1 MTLPGG
7 PADKIGN
14 RYEKWWTLSVFV
26 RMLQGRADAIRIEQP
41 GVDKTEFVVTVGSRR
56 ELHQAKHSHTSGK
69 WSLAALRADGLLEA
83 IGRQL
88 AGNDDRFVFV
98 SASHARELSDLCEGA
113 RDAESTDEFKTAF
126 LKAAKRKAHWESLLE
141 AWRCDERTAMD
152 YLRRI
157 EVCTIDDSQLE
168 EKVISG
174 IPALF
179 LANPRD
185 VADALRGIAEDS
197 VHHIITRQGLV
208 NRLSQRGYRLRRLTS
223 PASAAIAVDAATD
236 RYLDGARRRL
246 IQDRMVPRQAT
257 KTLLSRLGDTATESV
272 MTGRAGCGKTMCVVE
287 VVDALRERSAPV
299 LAFRLDRF
307 VSASTTA
314 DLGEL
319 LDLEESPIPVLAAA
333 VEATGRPGV
342 LIVDQL
348 DAVSTTSGRTSAAF
362 DLVEQLLL
370 EARGLRAR
378 AVIHV
383 VVVCREFD
391 WENDPRMRRLLPKS
405 HQKVDVTEFSDD
417 EVKEILTSA
426 GFETGAFRDRQLR
439 VLRLPQNLS
448 LFLDAGFDSARAP
461 EFKTVTEIFER
472 YWEAKR
478 RLVTERVAPIAD
490 LWMDVMKTLC
500 EEMTVSQQLSVR
512 KEKLDAFSP
521 DYVKQLASEGV
532 ISFDGRRYG
541 FGHESFFDYVF
552 ARLFVTRRES
562 LVALLRESEQHL
574 FRRGQVRQVLA
585 YLRDADSARYVEELD
600 DLLSDDGI
608 RTHLKDL
615 VFRLLAEVTSPTD
628 AEWAIWE
635 QWLKPELT
643 AIKRGVPNDNRLSA
657 LAWRR
662 FFVSRSW
669 FAEIDRRQVIQRW
682 LASNDERVADMAV
695 NYLKFHQRHA
705 PDRVADLLEPYVDG
719 SAEWQRRLRFL
730 MESAEYHTSRHFF
743 DLFLRLIDDGTLD
756 DARDR
761 FVTNGTFWLMLYS
774 LGENRPEWVSEV
786 LAHRL
791 RRRLA
796 LVRATGTQLRSGALL
811 DHDQFMSE
819 PVEKSVEH
827 APAAFV
833 EHVLPVVLEISDAAV
848 TGDTPPKLDD
858 VWLIPF
864 QSEHQNGEQ
873 ACLSGLASALGA
885 VARTGAVPLGDVIA
899 DLRRRDTYTANFLLL
914 SLYRDADLRYA
925 DEAIALLC
933 DEPWRFDCGFDDSS
947 NWCAMETIRAVVPH
961 CAMENR
967 ERIEAVILDY
977 VPPHERTPRGYKQF
991 GRARFD
997 LLSAISP
1004 ELRNRNANAHF
1015 DELARKFGD
1024 PSGEPR
1030 GIVVS
1035 SVAAPIEENAT
1046 LVMTDE
1052 QWLRAISKYP
1062 SENRI
1067 DYSGDQ
1073 PRGGARELARALGA
1087 RAKESPNRFTRLAL
1101 QFPADANPVYLYE
1114 MLGELKETDAV
1125 TSELKLQLCQKAF
1138 EEARRDCGRVIADML
1153 GKMEDALP
1161 DDAVEMLDWLA
1172 TQDDDPAVERWKQD
1186 GSGHAY
1192 YDGGPYSAGINTT
1205 RGRAAEAIRDL
1216 ILRNPVYIERFRTTL
1231 DKIVQ
1236 DPSAAV
1242 RSCVAGT
1249 LRAVA
1254 RHDASLGMSL
1264 FLSMDQSEDR
1274 LLATPHVYEFVRGCP
1289 NDRLSAMRPIIER
1302 MLASSEPEV
1311 HEAGARLA
1319 CIGALRDES
1328 AKDLE
1333 TEALRGD
1340 VRCRVGAA
1348 KVASANIA
1356 DPEHRVRCESMLAL
1370 LFADDDVDVRRE
1382 AASCFRYLSAE
1393 VLGEYDDLIGAF
1405 CDSPAF
1411 NDAHFQLVHALEH
1424 SRERLPGTTCV
1435 VCEKYLSRLAG
1446 AVGDPLTGQLADA
1459 HTVVK
1464 LIFRT
1469 YQQHQNDEWTQR
1481 SLDLIDFLCLEGIAD
1496 TGNELEKFER

>member
-14 RYEKWWTLSVFV
+14 RYEKWWTFSVFV
-26 RMLQGRADAIRIEQP
+26 RMLQGHADAIRIEEP
-41 GVDKTEFVVTVGSRR
+41 GVDKAEFVVTVGSRR
-56 ELHQAKHSHTSGK
+56 ELHQAKRSHTSGK

-88 AGNDDRFVFV
+88 AGNDDRFVFA
-98 SASHARELSDLCEGA
+98 SASHARQLSDLCESA
-113 RDAESTDEFKTAF
+113 RDAESADEFRTAF
-126 LKAAKRKAHWESLLE
+126 LEAEERKAHWESLLE
-141 AWRCDERTAMD
+141 DWKCDEQTAMD

-157 EVCTIDDSQLE
+157 EVHAIDDRKLE
-168 EKVISG
+168 EMVTWG
-174 IPALF
+174 IQALF
-179 LANPRD
+179 LAHPRD

-197 VHHIITRQGLV
+197 VHHTITRQGLV
-208 NRLSQRGYRLRRLTS
+208 EHLSQRGYMLRRLTS
-223 PASAAIAVDAATD
+223 PASARVAVDDATD
-236 RYLDGARRRL
+236 RYLGGARRKLIRGRL
-246 IQDRMVPRQAT
+246 VPRQAT
-257 KTLLSRLGDTATESV
+257 KTLLSRLSDIATESV
-272 MTGRAGCGKTMCVVE
+272 MTGRAGCGKTACVVE
-287 VVDALRERSAPV
+287 LVDGLRKRKVQV

-307 VSASTTA
+307 VSASTTTE
-314 DLGEL
+314 LGEL
-319 LDLEESPIPVLAAA
+319 LDLEESPILVLAAA

-348 DAVSTTSGRTSAAF
+348 DAVSTTSGRTSDAF

-370 EARGLRAR
+370 EARGSRPR

-426 GFETGAFRDRQLR
+426 GFETGAFRERQLR

-478 RLVTERVAPIAD
+478 RLVADRVAPIAD
-490 LWMDVMKTLC
+490 LWRDVMKTLC
-500 EEMTVSQQLSVR
+500 EEMTVSQQLSVP
-512 KEKLDAFSP
+512 KEKLDAFSS
-521 DYVKQLASEGV
+521 DYVDQLASEGV
-532 ISFDGRRYG
+532 ISVDGRRYG

-562 LVALLRESEQHL
+562 LVAWLRESEQHL

-585 YLRDADSARYVEELD
+585 YLRDADSARYVEELRH
-600 DLLSDDGI
+600 LLSDDGI

-615 VFRLLAEVTSPTD
+615 VFTLLAEVTDPTE
-628 AEWAIWE
+628 AEWAIWD
-635 QWLKPELT
+635 QWPKSKLT
-643 AIKRGVPNDNRLSA
+643 AIERGTRNEDRLSA

-669 FAEIDRRQVIQRW
+669 FAEIDRRQMIQGW
-682 LASNDERVADMAV
+682 LASDNERVADMAV
-695 NYLKFHQRHA
+695 NYLRFHQRYA
-705 PDRVADLLEPYVDG
+705 PDRVAALLEPYVDS
-719 SAEWQRRLRFL
+719 SAEWRLRLRSL
-730 MESAEYHTSRHFF
+730 MESAKHHASRPFF

-761 FVTNGTFWLMLYS
+761 FATNDTFWLMLYG
-774 LGENRPEWVSEV
+774 LGEDRPEWVSEV
-786 LAHRL
+786 LAHWL
-791 RRRLA
+791 RRRFT
-796 LVRATGTQLRSGALL
+796 LVRATGTQLRYGALL

-819 PVEKSVEH
+819 PVEKSVQN

-833 EHVLPVVLEISDAAV
+833 EHVLPAVLEISDATV

-873 ACLSGLASALGA
+873 ACLSGLASALA
-885 VARTGAVPLGDVIA
+885 VVARTGAVPLRDIMA
-899 DLRRRDTYTANFLLL
+899 DLRRRETYTANFLLL
-914 SLYRDADLRYA
+914 ALYRGAGSRYA
-925 DEAIALLC
+925 DEAVALLC

-977 VPPHERTPRGYKQF
+977 VPPHEQTPRGYKQF

-997 LLSAISP
+997 LLSAIP
-1004 ELRNRNANAHF
+1004 RELRNRNANARF

-1024 PSGEPR
+1024 PSGEPQ

-1035 SVAAPIEENAT
+1035 SVAAPIDENAT

-1052 QWLRAISKYP
+1052 QWLRAIAKYP

-1067 DYSGDQ
+1067 DYSADQ
-1073 PRGGARELARALGA
+1073 PRGGARELARALRE
-1087 RAKESPNRFTRLAL
+1087 RAKEAPNRFARLAL
-1101 QFPADANPVYLYE
+1101 RFPADANPVYLDGV
-1114 MLGELKETDAV
+1114 LGELKENDAV
-1125 TSELKLQLCQKAF
+1125 TSGLRLQLCRKAF
-1138 EEARRDCGRVIADML
+1138 AEARRYCGRAIADML
-1153 GKMEDALP
+1153 GKMEDVLP
-1161 DDAVEMLDWLA
+1161 DDAVGMLDWLA

-1186 GSGHAY
+1186 GSGQAY
-1192 YDGGPYSAGINTT
+1192 FDGINTT

-1216 ILRNPVYIERFRTTL
+1216 IFRNPVYIERFRTTL
-1231 DKIVQ
+1231 DKMVR

-1254 RHDASLGMSL
+1254 YHDASLGMSL
-1264 FLSMDQSEDR
+1264 FRDMDLSEDR
-1274 LLATPHVYEFVRGCP
+1274 LLVTPHVDKLIRGRR

-1302 MLASSEPEV
+1302 MLSSSEPNV
-1311 HEAGARLA
+1311 REAGARLA
-1319 CIGALRDES
+1319 CISALRDES
-1328 AKDLE
+1328 AEDLA

-1356 DPEHRVRCESMLAL
+1356 EPEHRVRCESMLAL
-1370 LFADDDVDVRRE
+1370 LFADDEVDVRRE
-1382 AASCFRYLSAE
+1382 AASCFGYLPAE

-1411 NDAHFQLVHALEH
+1411 NDAHFQLVRALER
-1424 SRERLPGTTCV
+1424 SRERLPETTCA

-1446 AVGDPLTGQLADA
+1446 AAGDPLTGQLADA

-1481 SLDLIDFLCLEGIAD
+1481 SLDLIDLLCLDGIAD
-1496 TGNELEKFER
+1496 TGNELAKFER